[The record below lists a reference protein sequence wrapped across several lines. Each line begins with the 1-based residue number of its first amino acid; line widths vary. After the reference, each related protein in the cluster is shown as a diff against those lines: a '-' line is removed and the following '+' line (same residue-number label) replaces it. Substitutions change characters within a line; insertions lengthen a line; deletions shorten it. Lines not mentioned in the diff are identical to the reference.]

1 MPWDLYKTEQFYIQ
15 STEPISIRALAKKA
29 NRSKSLIGHWKVKHN
44 WAEKRDKY
52 WDKLTKMSH
61 QKSIDKISD
70 RLSTEAEDLAIE
82 HLRQHQKF
90 RQVAETLLNTMMQ
103 SINKAD
109 DPIAALK
116 QLNIRDINYLSQVC
130 DRAIKGEESS
140 TGLKQQI
147 DPNMAARTLE
157 SLGYIVIDPTK
168 PPTDVN

>member
-15 STEPISIRALAKKA
+15 STEPISIRGLAKKA

-44 WAEKRDKY
+44 WAEKRDLY
-52 WDKLTKMSH
+52 WDQLTKMSH
-61 QKSIDKISD
+61 QKSLDKISD

-103 SINKAD
+103 SINLAD

-140 TGLKQQI
+140 VGLKQQI
-147 DPNMAARTLE
+147 DPNVAARTLE
-157 SLGYIVIDPTK
+157 SLGYVVIDPTK
-168 PPTDVN
+168 PPIDVN